1 MTDTLSVV
9 QLLSGVETAV
19 IAAYPGPVWVRGEIS
34 GFKRT
39 NRGAGFFKLVDPD
52 QPENSVEVAG
62 RGRVMAD
69 IDRDLDTVG
78 VGSLRAGIEV
88 RIEATVGMRRGSS
101 LVQLSLLRVD
111 PEFIAGRLAVDRAEV
126 LRRLASDGLLERN
139 ALLPLPLVPLKVGL
153 VTSRGSAAHADFLNH
168 LKGPGYRFRVSTVE
182 AAMQGETSAEQVVKG
197 LDRLSREP
205 VDVVAVVRGGGSK
218 LDLAAFDSESL
229 GRRIAA
235 MPVPVV
241 TGIGHETD
249 RSIADEVAAVAE
261 KTPTAAAGWLV
272 ARVAEYARRIDMAR
286 QAIGDESTKSV
297 DRSGANLNHMAAQLS
312 GSREVLRRQH
322 DQLIH
327 LESGVA
333 ERARESLKQQ
343 YALVESYGSL
353 IATMGVE
360 PTLRRGFAVVTR
372 PDGSPIRE
380 AAALS
385 PGDRVRVQMFDG
397 KVWMTVEDRD
407 E

>member
-1 MTDTLSVV
+1 MTETLSVV
-9 QLLSGVETAV
+9 QLLSGMETAV
-19 IAAYPGPVWVRGEIS
+19 IAAFPGPIWVRGEIS

-52 QPENSVEVAG
+52 QPENSVEVAA

-88 RIEATVGMRRGSS
+88 RLEATVALRRGSS

-126 LRRLASDGLLERN
+126 LRRLKTDGLLDLN
-139 ALLPLPLVPLKVGL
+139 AQLPLPLVPLKVGL

-168 LKGPGYRFRVSTVE
+168 LKSPGYRFRVSTVE
-182 AAMQGETSAEQVVKG
+182 AAMQGETSAEQVVRG

-205 VDVVAVVRGGGSK
+205 VDVVTIVRGGGSK
-218 LDLAAFDSESL
+218 LDLAAFDSEEL
-229 GRRIAA
+229 GRRIAG

-272 ARVAEYARRIDMAR
+272 ARVAEYARRIDTAR
-286 QAIGDESTKSV
+286 DAIRDESLNSV
-297 DRSGANLNHMAAQLS
+297 ARTAANLNHLAAQLS
-312 GSREVLRRQH
+312 GSREVLKRQQ
-322 DQLIH
+322 DQLTH
-327 LESGVA
+327 LAVGVA
-333 ERARESLKQQ
+333 ERAREGLRQQ
-343 YALVESYGSL
+343 SALVESYGSL
-353 IATMGVE
+353 IATMGLE

-372 PDGSPIRE
+372 PDGSAVRE
-380 AAALS
+380 AGSLS
-385 PGDRVRVQMFDG
+385 AGERVRVQMFDG
-397 KVWMTVEDRD
+397 KVWMTVEGRD